1 MSGLLPVVLVLA
13 VDAGLPAAPVTAA
26 PVTAAPVTAAPV
38 TAAPVTDAPPPQ
50 GPPPEVDLACAPN
63 PVKVGQVLVC
73 TLTVTHR
80 ADVSFTVTA
89 PPAFRT
95 DPPPAAETLPD
106 GRLKA
111 VRTLKM
117 QPLEPRESLKVA
129 GLRVIWRE
137 ASGGEAGID
146 VPEQRVPISR
156 LLVAEANPEFKV
168 WGAPGG
174 DADAF
179 FERRG
184 PVAWRITN
192 WPLLIGL
199 FVVVGLGLGVG
210 IGFAVRRWLE
220 ARRTP
225 PGPPIDP
232 RPAHVIAL
240 EALDALSARA
250 QAEQMEVKDYYSRL
264 SEIIRAY
271 LERRYRFSAL
281 EMTSDEIRYE
291 IRDMDL
297 GHEARLAIDR
307 FLDETDLVKFAA
319 HLPASGEADTV
330 MLAARG
336 LIQITRPS
344 EDELAAEAAS

>member
-1 MSGLLPVVLVLA
+1 MSAFLPLLWLLA
-13 VDAGLPAAPVTAA
+13 ADAGLPPPILPAAPASAA
-26 PVTAAPVTAAPV
+26 
-38 TAAPVTDAPPPQ
+38 VTDAPPPQ
-50 GPPPEVDLACAPN
+50 GPPPEVVLACAPS

-95 DPPPAAETLPD
+95 DTPAAPETLSD

-111 VRTLKM
+111 TRTLRM

-137 ASGGEAGID
+137 STGGEAGID
-146 VPEQRVPISR
+146 IPEQRVAISR
-156 LLVAEANPEFKV
+156 LLVAEANPEFKA

-179 FERRG
+179 FESKG
-184 PVAWRITN
+184 PVPYRTTAWA
-192 WPLLIGL
+192 LLIGL
-199 FVVVGLGLGVG
+199 IVGVGLALGVG
-210 IGFAVRRWLE
+210 VGFLVRRWLE
-220 ARRTP
+220 ARRQP

-232 RPAHVIAL
+232 RPAHIIAL
-240 EALDALSARA
+240 EALDALSNAA
-250 QAEQMEVKDYYSRL
+250 QTERMEVKDYYSRL

-271 LERRYRFSAL
+271 LERRYEFTAL
-281 EMTSDEIRYE
+281 EMTSDEIRWE
-291 IRDMDL
+291 IRGMDL

-307 FLDETDLVKFAA
+307 FLDETDMVKFAA
-319 HLPASGEADTV
+319 HLPGSGEADTV

-336 LIQITRPS
+336 LIQITRQS
-344 EDELAAEAAS
+344 EEERAAEAAT